1 MMKTEKFDVLK
12 AGLSGV
18 NLVEASAGTGKTYSI
33 ALLFLR
39 WILSERYNGKIDSV
53 VVVTFTKYATAEL
66 KERILHFLETALG
79 FLSGKECGDEQIR
92 AVCREIRQERKES
105 VVENLKSAIN
115 SFDTASIF
123 TIHGFCRKLILENAF
138 EIGSR
143 FTLDLVEDPDLGS
156 NVIAQVF
163 SKGYKLGDKIIR
175 EAVVKVAN
183 T

>member
-66 KERILHFLETALG
+66 KERIAKLE
-79 FLSGKECGDEQIR
+79 SEIKGKDG
-92 AVCREIRQERKES
+92 K
-105 VVENLKSAIN
+105 
-115 SFDTASIF
+115 
-123 TIHGFCRKLILENAF
+123 
-138 EIGSR
+138 
-143 FTLDLVEDPDLGS
+143 
-156 NVIAQVF
+156 
-163 SKGYKLGDKIIR
+163 
-175 EAVVKVAN
+175 
-183 T
+183 